1 LSLSCPSRKVEYRLG
16 ETWMDISDDVLDF
29 NIWLRDI
36 AAGMSEFDILLENTE
51 GKYSKS
57 AGTFPAFGIEQ
68 GLYYMVRI
76 AVNNTYRIVG
86 RIMKPEPSL
95 QENKDTFKIHGKC
108 LGQELNNLL
117 IQDAWY
123 EEKADD
129 IIEDALTK
137 AGATDVGFTSL
148 SNAPE
153 VSIDAM
159 QNPRYLIDMIREIC
173 EVTNYAAFV
182 KTQAQVTQGTLLFFP
197 KDDSGKRHSTVL
209 KNILYDSG
217 NNVTGF
223 DMPRSIDEI
232 KNWALFIGRMSH
244 SEPPSGDGWTEDLK
258 GWAAK
263 NAVTTVTR
271 DGKVAPLIAGQ
282 GENLSEYSILGTSDS
297 KVGPWFR
304 LSIPTVLGESFN
316 CSFRSADYLHFWY
329 AVKPG
334 TEKTGL
340 QAVCPKVFL
349 EDVDGNRIYRFM
361 EPIAAIDSDAWSGW
375 IWYMLCGGWR
385 EYAAP
390 IGWSAGIYDYTQPD
404 PDERG
409 KFKETPRDWYF
420 DTGYHTFNWDA
431 IIFIEFQD
439 WNSKVLSQKNFLWI
453 DGLYFHQGYTPTYIA
468 KNETSIGKYGL
479 RMERPSTVDF
489 VTLKDLKT
497 YADNIMLAMSEPTL
511 LLKIDALI
519 DPAAETL
526 YPAYSISANIP
537 RIYITS
543 GSPWLRILEIHY
555 YWSKDRLT
563 TSFELI
569 PSTVS

>member
-1 LSLSCPSRKVEYRLG
+1 
-16 ETWMDISDDVLDF
+16 MDISDDVLDF

-334 TEKTGL
+334 IEGPTI
-340 QAVCPKVFL
+340 QAVSPKIIL
-349 EDVDGNRIYRFM
+349 EDMDGNRIFRLLDT
-361 EPIAAIDSDAWSGW
+361 IAAIDADWWSTW
-375 IWYMLCGGWR
+375 IWFRTCGGWR
-385 EYAAP
+385 EDSVP
-390 IGWSAGIYDYTQPD
+390 IGSSTQITD
-404 PDERG
+404 FMEGSEKTRM
-409 KFKETPRDWYF
+409 RDWAF
-420 DTGYHTFNWDA
+420 EKGYHVFNWNN
-431 IIFIEFQD
+431 IVFIEFQD
-439 WNSKVLSQKNFLWI
+439 YETHPISQKSFLWI
-453 DGLYFHQGYTPTYIA
+453 DGLYFHQAYTPTYIA
-468 KNETSIGKYGL
+468 KDQTSIGKYGL

-497 YADNIMLAMSEPTL
+497 YADNVILAMSQPTL
-511 LLKIDALI
+511 LLKVDALI

-537 RIYITS
+537 RIYVTP

-555 YWSKDRLT
+555 YWSKNRLT